1 MRIGGIV
8 LEEQLGFKL
17 GEDVA
22 DVIRSLAV
30 QRHKAEGTKF
40 LAEASGNCNP
50 PKNGS
55 TICVRCH

>member
-1 MRIGGIV
+1 M